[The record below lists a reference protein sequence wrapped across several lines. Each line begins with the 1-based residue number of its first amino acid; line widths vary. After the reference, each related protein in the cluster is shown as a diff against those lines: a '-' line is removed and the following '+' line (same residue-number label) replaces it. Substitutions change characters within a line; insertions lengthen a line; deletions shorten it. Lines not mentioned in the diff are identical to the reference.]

1 MANEKYES
9 QDVLGSNEPSP
20 YTAQSLE
27 EDVDAD
33 GPEPLTRALESRH
46 MQMIAIVSPSFPP
59 LSPRTVKR
67 NKLSN
72 AQNLLL
78 GRCYRCWS
86 ICWFRRSPRQWR
98 PGGHFYLL
106 YNGRVLDVVYHDVPR

>member
-46 MQMIAIVSPSFPP
+46 MQMIAIVSPSFPL

-72 AQNLLL
+72 AQKSSVRAVLSVLV
-78 GRCYRCWS
+78 
-86 ICWFRRSPRQWR
+86 
-98 PGGHFYLL
+98 YLL
-106 YNGRVLDVVYHDVPR
+106 VQAKPSSMETRRPFLSAIQWSGS